1 MWAKGKCSAG
11 AEAVLLSALSVF
23 TGAATA
29 QAPAPPSDAELRSVY
44 CVEVLR
50 TEITLQQHMIS
61 ASSEAAGMAQP
72 QLRAQWIDT
81 SAELLKRL
89 AKLEGALY
97 RLQVYLLPR
106 IAAIDPLA
114 LAAAIRRANA
124 DVEESAGNDAQLT
137 RVSACENPAWL
148 RERPTEHTP

>member
-1 MWAKGKCSAG
+1 MVESAMWAKGKCCIGAG
-11 AEAVLLSALSVF
+11 AVLLSALSGL
-23 TGAATA
+23 TGAAAA
-29 QAPAPPSDAELRSVY
+29 QAPAPPNEAELHSVY

-50 TEITLQQHMIS
+50 TEIALQQHMIS
-61 ASSEAAGMAQP
+61 ASSDAAGMAQP

-106 IAAIDPLA
+106 IPATDPLA

-124 DVEESAGNDAQLT
+124 DVEESSGSDAQLA

-148 RERPTEHTP
+148 